1 MKILGAG
8 HAQFLISEELNYM
21 QLSKFIVIMRDQL
34 IKYLC
39 FTFYFD
45 GIAYMKVGFV
55 ALLANL
61 AEILP

>member
-34 IKYLC
+34 IKYLR